1 MNEPTSS
8 SRDSRDAEL
17 EALVG
22 RTVAGKYSI
31 LRLIGRGGMGAVYE
45 AENLGIGKKVALKFV
60 DKELARDEQVTSRFA
75 REARAASSIESANIV
90 TVFDAGIEDGRP
102 YLVMELLRGEDLG
115 TRLRRL
121 GRVPVADAL
130 HVAAQVL
137 RGLARAH
144 DAGIVHRDLKPDNVF
159 LVKGDGDPLHA
170 KIVDFGVSKIH
181 KAQSGTAVLALTGKG
196 TILGTPLY
204 MAPEQAQAVDDLD
217 GRADLYSLGAIL
229 FECLSGRPPHTGESY
244 EQIILSICM
253 TDAPALET
261 VEPTVPAAVS
271 QFVAKALARSRNNR
285 FRSAPEM
292 LRALHEVA
300 PDEKLKVPLEPLAA
314 VTLQSGVNPHAP
326 TLVMSQTPVPPLAS
340 APAGPPTDVSWSSA
354 SKPSRAP
361 TPTPSLSPSPSMAPS
376 VATRLAVPLTAFGAT
391 LAGVIVTSWIVT
403 SMRKDAP
410 PKAPPAITQ
419 AQSASVTSAP
429 PPLPSGMAQ
438 PPASG
443 APSAA
448 SALPVDPPVASAA
461 ATAPTA
467 APPTP
472 TPPRAGGASKP
483 RAAPPQGTTKAP
495 ADPAP
500 AGRKSPLDI
509 SRELPE

>member
-1 MNEPTSS
+1 MNETTSS
-8 SRDSRDAEL
+8 SRDSRDPEL

-22 RTVAGKYSI
+22 RTIAGKYSV

-45 AENLGIGKKVALKFV
+45 AENVGIGKKVALKFV
-60 DKELARDEQVTSRFA
+60 DRELARDEQVTSRFA
-75 REARAASSIESANIV
+75 REARAASSIESNNIV

-130 HVAAQVL
+130 HIAAQVL
-137 RGLARAH
+137 RGLSRAH
-144 DAGIVHRDLKPDNVF
+144 DAGIIHRDLKPDNVF
-159 LVKGDGDPLHA
+159 LVKGDGDPLHT

-204 MAPEQAQAVDDLD
+204 MAPEQAQAVEDLD
-217 GRADLYSLGAIL
+217 GRADLFSLGAIL
-229 FECLSGRPPHTGESY
+229 FECLAGRPPHTGESY

-253 TDAPALET
+253 TDAPALEAL
-261 VEPTVPAAVS
+261 EPSVPAPVCA
-271 QFVAKALARSRNNR
+271 FVAKALARNRNAR

-300 PDEKLKVPLEPLAA
+300 PDEKLKVPLEPMTAA
-314 VTLQSGVNPHAP
+314 TLVSNVNPHAP
-326 TLVMSQTPVPPLAS
+326 TLVMSPTPVP
-340 APAGPPTDVSWSSA
+340 APAAGPPTDVSWSSA
-354 SKPSRAP
+354 SKSIRAP
-361 TPTPSLSPSPSMAPS
+361 TPTPTPSMAPS

-403 SMRKDAP
+403 TMRKDAP
-410 PKAPPAITQ
+410 VKAPPAITQ
-419 AQSASVTSAP
+419 AQTASTASGP
-429 PPLPSGMAQ
+429 PPLPSSGIA
-438 PPASG
+438 PPASD
-443 APSAA
+443 APPVA
-448 SALPVDPPVASAA
+448 SAPPADPPVASVPSRTPPPPGTPRAGA
-461 ATAPTA
+461 PKPRGAPTA
-467 APPTP
+467 TAT
-472 TPPRAGGASKP
+472 S
-483 RAAPPQGTTKAP
+483 AP
-495 ADPAP
+495 AATSP